1 MSILIVGLGNQGKKR
16 LKYIS
21 KNKVYYVDIKSKFK
35 KFKNYKKIPL
45 NLFSSTF
52 LCLPDKFKSKAVE
65 YFVKNKKKRFS
76 RKTLLN

>member
-21 KNKVYYVDIKSKFK
+21 KNKVYCVDIKSKFK
-35 KFKNYKKIPL
+35 KFKKFKNYKKVPL

-52 LCLPDKFKSKAVE
+52 LCLPDKFKK
-65 YFVKNKKKRFS
+65 
-76 RKTLLN
+76 